1 MRKTVIALAAM
12 APFAFAQAQSS
23 VTVYGVVD
31 AGISIGDGGGSPGR
45 TTRLDSGIGPGSRWG
60 LKGTEDL
67 GGGLNAV
74 FTLESGFDSG
84 TGASQQGGLLFGR
97 QEFVGINS
105 SQGWSLTMGRQLSPT
120 NLAMAA
126 ADAMGQ
132 THWGSTAASGLG
144 TLQSPGAAGVQ
155 GAGCQGATTRIN
167 NSVQGSWSGG
177 GLTGRL
183 LLGTGDENSRGS
195 GRVVNP
201 SITYDSGPLTLT
213 AAYTRIR
220 QCAQDIAA
228 TANPD
233 WQTEVLVGGAY
244 KLASASLFAGYYNFN
259 PSEANKVVGPTTF
272 LNHKVYWLGTRV
284 PVGTAG
290 TIKAQVMQFRQEFSA
305 GDDAIGTSIGLAYLH
320 SLSKRTTAYVS
331 SAYMRNNSQAKFSL
345 LGATSF
351 QGADGLGMNPK
362 VLSFGVTHSF

>member
-1 MRKTVIALAAM
+1 MKKKVIALAVL

-23 VTVYGVVD
+23 VTVYGLVD
-31 AGISIGDGGGSPGR
+31 AAISVGDSGGSTGSV
-45 TTRLDSGIGPGSRWG
+45 TRVDSGVGPGSRFG
-60 LKGTEDL
+60 FKGTEDL
-67 GGGLNAV
+67 GGGLRTV

-97 QEFVGINS
+97 QAFVGINS
-105 SQGWSLTMGRQLSPT
+105 SQGWSVTMGRQLSPT

-132 THWGSTAASGLG
+132 THWGSTSGSGLG
-144 TLQSPGAAGVQ
+144 TLQSPGSASVQ

-167 NSVQGSWSGG
+167 NSAMGTWTGG
-177 GLTGRL
+177 GFTGRL
-183 LLGTGDENSRGS
+183 LVGAGDEKSTGS

-228 TANPD
+228 TANPE

-244 KLASASLFAGYYNFN
+244 KIGAASLFAGYYNFN
-259 PSEANKVVGPTTF
+259 PSEDNKVVGPTTF
-272 LNHKVYWLGTRV
+272 VNHKAFWLGTRI

-290 TIKAQVMQFRQEFSA
+290 TIKAQVTQLRQEFS
-305 GDDAIGTSIGLAYLH
+305 GDDATGTSIGLAYLH
-320 SLSKRTTAYVS
+320 SLSKRTTVYVS
-331 SAYMRNNSQAKFSL
+331 GAHMSNNANAKFGL
-345 LGATSF
+345 AGATSS
-351 QGADGLGMNPK
+351 QAADGLGTSPK
-362 VLSFGVTHSF
+362 VLSLGVTHSF